1 MPHYVILWNWTD
13 QGIRTVKDSPDR
25 SASFGAELEK
35 VGGKLVGVY
44 YTMGQYDGVAIVEA
58 PSDETI
64 MSIMLGNASKGNFR
78 SMTLKAFPMS
88 ETGKIIERL

>member
-1 MPHYVILWNWTD
+1 MPHYVILWKWTD
-13 QGIRTVKDSPDR
+13 QGIRTVKDSPKR
-25 SASFGAELEK
+25 LASFRAELEK
-35 VGGKLVGVY
+35 VGGKLVGEY
-44 YTMGQYDGVAIVEA
+44 YTMGKYDGVVIVDV

-88 ETGKIIERL
+88 ETGKIIEKL